1 MNDLDLVREMRADA
15 PSPTRARLAP
25 GRDQLRA
32 AMEGPS
38 RPRHFRRAVLVGG
51 LATVTTVAGVTAA
64 VVTTGTG
71 SPATTSHPAV
81 VPTAKARLTAA
92 TQVLDAAAAAAMARA
107 SSRPDPHQ
115 WIYSRFVQT
124 GGGQATEQ
132 DENWMR
138 FDGRQDAYLQNGQ
151 LIIHNDR
158 AVPSGGATTP
168 LAAFDA
174 NITPLTAYNAI
185 ASLDTG
191 PQAVLAAVDQEIA
204 TDPSSVEPNSNGS
217 HSSQA
222 SEFAYLSML
231 LWNAYAGAPSAAQ
244 GAVFRAM
251 ATIPG
256 VLVERDITNAV
267 GHPAIGIGLPEKDG
281 ETYLL
286 LDPTTYQ
293 VIGQRSTSMKMP
305 LKKEKGGKV
314 TVGSGVISMAWA
326 TVALVSS
333 PGQR

>member
-1 MNDLDLVREMRADA
+1 M
-15 PSPTRARLAP
+15 
-25 GRDQLRA
+25 
-32 AMEGPS
+32 
-38 RPRHFRRAVLVGG
+38 RHFRRTVLIGG
-51 LATVTTVAGVTAA
+51 VATVTAIAGVTAA
-64 VVTTGTG
+64 VVTTATG
-71 SPATTSHPAV
+71 SPAVGSHPAV

-92 TQVLDAAAAAAMARA
+92 TQVLDAAAAATLART
-107 SSRPDPHQ
+107 SVRPSPYQ
-115 WIYSRFVQT
+115 WIYSKFVQSGT
-124 GGGQATEQ
+124 GQATSS
-132 DENWMR
+132 DENWIR
-138 FDGRQDAYLQNGQ
+138 FDGRQDAYLQDGQ
-151 LIIHNDR
+151 LILHND
-158 AVPSGGATTP
+158 PPLGGASTP

-174 NITPLTAYNAI
+174 DITPLTAYNAI

-204 TDPSSVEPNSNGS
+204 AERSSVESYGNGS
-217 HSSQA
+217 HSTQA

-244 GAVFRAM
+244 AAVFRAM

-256 VLVERDITNAV
+256 VQVERDITNAV
-267 GHPAIGIGLPEKDG
+267 GHPAIGIGLPGKDG

-305 LKKEKGGKV
+305 LKEEKGGKV

-326 TVALVSS
+326 IVAQVSG